1 MDILLRY
8 VDTANGSQSY
18 QDTEVKSKSLSIGS
32 SKAVDIQLCGKDIA
46 LKHLVIITSGGK
58 VTFDCKGKL
67 RIALN
72 GRAVSKGK
80 LAVNDEIQLESH
92 IIRVINAPAGFD
104 VALEIRVDQDLQDR
118 ALESAYV
125 TTIDGA
131 SWGTRWPAYAI
142 SFVLVVVF
150 AAWPLYS
157 HYYNTHNENATA
169 AESKILGNAKSDISF
184 IHSGDRYWSTGS
196 LNQAHQLSIGDNCA
210 ACHQSP
216 FEQVKDAACEE
227 CHEIADHIDPNSN
240 LISASSHAKN
250 SAQACQSCHKEH
262 NEPTSVII
270 QSDMLCVDC
279 HAEEVRNAG
288 KNPHHTA
295 GSMASVN
302 GAIDDS
308 VDGSLNA
315 SLNGS
320 LDRSADGSVDG
331 SLNSSADSS
340 VSHSNEGNSSTVSDI
355 ASIPTTTGFS
365 LDKHPQFKLSY
376 LESVKLDS
384 TEAEKTIVNMRWN
397 KQQMAFDSAY
407 PEASNLTFNHKVHF
421 NPSKMRTTDKPDGMQ
436 CADCHILKSDKE
448 HFEPISMEAHCSSC
462 HQLTFDTDNLERQLP
477 HGEPDEV
484 IRMLEEHYVR
494 VYTDPDFKPAGS
506 STRRRR
512 LGQRRNDAN
521 CDTPFA
527 CGMQKAAREA
537 EAQFIK
543 GGCNYCHQ
551 VSDSEADSIYARW
564 KVLPVRINDDW
575 YPNAIFDHASHET
588 KKADSNHSCLSCH
601 DAEESESNTD
611 VLIPGIDNCVD
622 CHGDES
628 IANKITVN
636 CVSCHDFHPK
646 MLRPSMP
653 SMNTIDM
660 PLTGKQL

>member
-32 SKAVDIQLCGKDIA
+32 SKAADIQLCGKDIA

-58 VTFDCKGKL
+58 VKFDCKGKL
-67 RIALN
+67 RIDLN

-104 VALEIRVDQDLQDR
+104 IALEIRVDQNLQDR

-142 SFVLVVVF
+142 SLVLLVVF

-169 AESKILGNAKSDISF
+169 PESEILGNAKSEISF
-184 IHSGDRYWSTGS
+184 FHSGDRYWSTGS

-210 ACHQSP
+210 ACHKSP
-216 FEQVKDAACEE
+216 FEQVKDEACEE
-227 CHEIADHIDPNSN
+227 CHETADHIDPNST

-270 QSDMLCVDC
+270 KSDMLCVDC

-288 KNPHHTA
+288 ENLHH
-295 GSMASVN
+295 SASSTGAVDS
-302 GAIDDS
+302 AIDNT
-308 VDGSLNA
+308 VNSL
-315 SLNGS
+315 S
-320 LDRSADGSVDG
+320 
-331 SLNSSADSS
+331 
-340 VSHSNEGNSSTVSDI
+340 EGNTSTASGI

-365 LDKHPQFKLSY
+365 LGKHPQFKLSY

-384 TEAEKTIVNMRWN
+384 TEAEKTIVNMSWN

-407 PEASNLTFNHKVHF
+407 PEASNLKFNHKVHF
-421 NPSKMRTTDKPDGMQ
+421 NPSKMRTTDKPDGME
-436 CADCHILKSDKE
+436 CADCHTLKSDKE
-448 HFEPISMEAHCSSC
+448 HFEPISMEEHCSSC
-462 HQLTFDTDNLERQLP
+462 HELTFDTDNLERQLP

-512 LGQRRNDAN
+512 LGQRRNDSN
-521 CDTPFA
+521 CESPFA

-551 VSDSEADSIYARW
+551 VSDTEADNIYARW

-588 KKADSNHSCLSCH
+588 KKVDSNHSCLSCH